1 MIFAIHIAATFLLGT
16 LFILMFVAVIKM
28 IEGHAKNEKQ
38 LDAQVFDMKKYR
50 RLRDE

>member
-1 MIFAIHIAATFLLGT
+1 MIFAILIAATFLWGIL
-16 LFILMFVAVIKM
+16 LILMLVAVIKM
-28 IEGHAKNEKQ
+28 IEVRAKNEKQ